1 MNIFRAMFRA
11 QTTGKKVEH
20 MKQGSARLRVTENK
34 NGEKRE
40 QGITNKLQHLGR
52 RTGCGGGLWQ
62 KQAVG
67 CIQNKTPNPKSKR
80 NGTPQAQHT

>member
-34 NGEKRE
+34 NGGKRE

-62 KQAVG
+62 KQASWLH
-67 CIQNKTPNPKSKR
+67 IKQNPK
-80 NGTPQAQHT
+80 PQIRT